1 MIFTITP
8 LVQEAK
14 TKRQWLRTFGIFTAA
29 LVLVLGAF
37 GAAMAWAG
45 AAVAAKV
52 TTPWAREA
60 IASIALTVVGVL
72 ALVVA
77 LGELGV
83 IRPLLPQVRTVPTG
97 PGTSSLSRRALIIA
111 LAFGAT
117 MAIFSPLSAY
127 AVTLMAYGLGLV
139 VPLRRRHA
147 DGARR
152 PPDPGLAGTCEAG
165 GRCRSRRRWRL
176 HALDVDAARDL
187 GPLLH
192 ARLAQRATHLR
203 APPRLR
209 PGARRLRAPRARDAR
224 RRANHDRRHQ
234 RLARPDR
241 AGQRRRGRSDA
252 PGWRRRRAQGLLQR
266 RARDES
272 RRHAGGHGRRRV
284 RRHAAAVGVL
294 RRRPRRAGREP
305 DGHRRRY
312 AGQSQ
317 LRPGRWPPA
326 RADGARPLP

>member
-29 LVLVLGAF
+29 LVVVLGAF

-60 IASIALTVVGVL
+60 IASIALTVVG
-72 ALVVA
+72 VVA

-127 AVTLMAYGLGLV
+127 ALIIGWVAASQSPWLGAVTLMAYGLGLV
-139 VPLRRRHA
+139 VPLA
-147 DGARR
+147 V
-152 PPDPGLAGTCEAG
+152 AGTLMARGDHRTQVLQERVRLVGGVALAVAG
-165 GRCRSRRRWRL
+165 GFMLSMWTL
-176 HALDVDAARDL
+176 
-187 GPLLH
+187 
-192 ARLAQRATHLR
+192 RATWALFFTR
-203 APPRLR
+203 A
-209 PGARRLRAPRARDAR
+209 
-224 RRANHDRRHQ
+224 
-234 RLARPDR
+234 
-241 AGQRRRGRSDA
+241 
-252 PGWRRRRAQGLLQR
+252 
-266 RARDES
+266 
-272 RRHAGGHGRRRV
+272 
-284 RRHAAAVGVL
+284 
-294 RRRPRRAGREP
+294 
-305 DGHRRRY
+305 
-312 AGQSQ
+312 
-317 LRPGRWPPA
+317 
-326 RADGARPLP
+326 